1 MISYTLV
8 FSQFFIIF
16 LMVLPFGTPTQNF
29 PLALVVVLLGLIV
42 GFLALLENKLDNF
55 NILPDIKEDG
65 ELVTTGIY
73 AYIRHPMYS
82 SVLLLMGGVTTFYPY
97 MYEFVL
103 YAILVVVLL
112 LKLFYEESL
121 WHKED
126 EAYKEY
132 SKTTKRV
139 IPYIF

>member
-1 MISYTLV
+1 
-8 FSQFFIIF
+8 
-16 LMVLPFGTPTQNF
+16 MVLPFGTPTQNF

-132 SKTTKRV
+132 SKTTKRI